1 MPIIGILRDYLAN
14 NFFAKY
20 QYFSTLAKFSGKLR
34 QSRNSKIEN
43 RNLVE
48 QLYSKFQVEIL
59 KNVGRDAFL
68 VTAIG
73 QKARTE
79 IWLILRNFSGFSDI
93 KSTFTEIFS

>member
-59 KNVGRDAFL
+59 KNVGCEAFF
-68 VTAIG
+68 I
-73 QKARTE
+73 
-79 IWLILRNFSGFSDI
+79 NFQCAVLAVCNRLWRVVR
-93 KSTFTEIFS
+93 

>member
-34 QSRNSKIEN
+34 QSRNSKIED

-59 KNVGRDAFL
+59 KNVGCEAFL
-68 VTAIG
+68 VIAIG
-73 QKARTE
+73 YKLPNCDMIDFVQF
-79 IWLILRNFSGFSDI
+79 LGFFGHKI
-93 KSTFTEIFS
+93 HI